1 MDIFKDEYSKMITV
15 RMADYKVARGD
26 QKLITRDLGSCIGI
40 AVRDPKTGIGGLLHA
55 MLPTT
60 LIRKDIPVEQLPKY
74 VDLGLERMLF
84 EMERMGATRRYMEAK
99 MAGAAH
105 IIQYQSVSPSR
116 DISSRNIQV
125 AVEYLEKHKIKI
137 LGMEVGDRYP
147 RTVIFEPG
155 SGMTVV
161 KTFGKQ
167 DRYL

>member
-1 MDIFKDEYSKMITV
+1 MDAFRDEYSSMITV
-15 RMADYKVARGD
+15 RMADYKIARGD

-40 AVRDPKTGIGGLLHA
+40 AIRDPKTGIGGLLHA
-55 MLPTT
+55 MLPNT

-74 VDLGLERMLF
+74 VDLGLDVMLR
-84 EMERMGATRRYMEAK
+84 EMEKMGANRRYMEAK

-105 IIQYQSVSPSR
+105 IIQYQSMSPSR

-125 AVEYLEKHKIKI
+125 AVQYLEKHKIKI

-155 SGMTVV
+155 SGMTVI
-161 KTFGKQ
+161 KTFGKP

>member
-40 AVRDPKTGIGGLLHA
+40 TVRDPKTGIGGLLHA

-60 LIRKDIPVEQLPKY
+60 IIRKDVPVEQLPKY
-74 VDLGLERMLF
+74 VDSGLETMIR
-84 EMERMGATRRYMEAK
+84 EMEKMGANRRYMEAK

-125 AVEYLEKHKIKI
+125 AVEYLEKHRIKI

-161 KTFGKQ
+161 KTFGKP

>member
-1 MDIFKDEYSKMITV
+1 MDIFKDEYANMITV
-15 RMADYKVARGD
+15 RMADYKVARGN

-40 AVRDPKTGIGGLLHA
+40 TVRDPKTGIGGLLHA

-74 VDLGLERMLF
+74 VDSGLEVMLR
-84 EMERMGATRRYMEAK
+84 EMEKLGANRRFMEAK

-125 AVEYLEKHKIKI
+125 AVEYLEKHRIKI

-155 SGMTVV
+155 TGMTVV

>member
-40 AVRDPKTGIGGLLHA
+40 TVRDPKTGIGGLLHA

-74 VDLGLERMLF
+74 VDSGLETMIR
-84 EMERMGATRRYMEAK
+84 EMEKMGANRRYMEAK

-125 AVEYLEKHKIKI
+125 AVEYLEKHRIKI

-155 SGMTVV
+155 TGMTVV
-161 KTFGKQ
+161 KTFGKP

>member
-1 MDIFKDEYSKMITV
+1 MITV
-15 RMADYKVARGD
+15 RMADYKIARGD

-40 AVRDPKTGIGGLLHA
+40 TIRDPRTGIGGLLHA

-74 VDLGLERMLF
+74 VDLGLGVMLH
-84 EMERMGATRRYMEAK
+84 EMEKMGANRKYMEAK

-125 AVEYLEKHKIKI
+125 AVEYLEKHRIKI

-155 SGMTVV
+155 TGMTVV
-161 KTFGKQ
+161 KSFGKP

>member
-15 RMADYKVARGD
+15 RMADYKIARGD

-40 AVRDPKTGIGGLLHA
+40 TIRDPRTGIGGLLHA

-74 VDLGLERMLF
+74 VDLGLGVMLH
-84 EMERMGATRRYMEAK
+84 EMEKMGANRKYMEAK

-125 AVEYLEKHKIKI
+125 AVEYLEKHRIKI

-155 SGMTVV
+155 TGMTVV
-161 KTFGKQ
+161 KTFGKP

>member
-1 MDIFKDEYSKMITV
+1 MITV
-15 RMADYKVARGD
+15 RMADYKVATGE

-40 AVRDPKTGIGGLLHA
+40 TVRDPKTGIGGLLHA

-60 LIRKDIPVEQLPKY
+60 LIRRNIPTEQYPKY
-74 VDLGLERMLF
+74 VDLGLELMLS
-84 EMERMGATRRYMEAK
+84 EMEKMGANRRYMEAK

>member
-40 AVRDPKTGIGGLLHA
+40 TIRDPRTGIGGLLHA

-74 VDLGLERMLF
+74 VDSGLERMIA
-84 EMERMGATRRYMEAK
+84 EMEKMGANRRYMEAK

-105 IIQYQSVSPSR
+105 IIQYQSISPSR

>member
-1 MDIFKDEYSKMITV
+1 MDAFRDEYSNMITV
-15 RMADYKVARGD
+15 RMADYKIARGD
-26 QKLITRDLGSCIGI
+26 QKLITRDLGSCIGVT
-40 AVRDPKTGIGGLLHA
+40 VRDPRTGIGGLLHA

-60 LIRKDIPVEQLPKY
+60 LIRKDIPIDQLPKY
-74 VDLGLERMLF
+74 VDLGLDLMIR
-84 EMERMGATRRYMEAK
+84 EMEKMGANRRYMEAK

-155 SGMTVV
+155 TGMTVV
-161 KTFGKQ
+161 RTFGKP

>member
-1 MDIFKDEYSKMITV
+1 MITV

-26 QKLITRDLGSCIGI
+26 QKLITRDLGSCIGVT
-40 AVRDPKTGIGGLLHA
+40 VRDPKTGIGGLLHA

-74 VDLGLERMLF
+74 VDLGLETMLR
-84 EMERMGATRRYMEAK
+84 EMEKMGANRKYMEAK

-125 AVEYLEKHKIKI
+125 AVEYLEKHRIKI

-155 SGMTVV
+155 TGMTVV
-161 KTFGKQ
+161 KTFGKP

>member
-1 MDIFKDEYSKMITV
+1 MITV

-40 AVRDPKTGIGGLLHA
+40 TIRDPKTGIGGLLHA

-60 LIRKDIPVEQLPKY
+60 IIRKDVPVEQLPKY
-74 VDLGLERMLF
+74 VDSGLETMIR
-84 EMERMGATRRYMEAK
+84 EMEKMGANRRYMEAK

-125 AVEYLEKHKIKI
+125 AVEYLEKHRIKI

-161 KTFGKQ
+161 KTFGKP

>member
-15 RMADYKVARGD
+15 RMADYKIARGD

-40 AVRDPKTGIGGLLHA
+40 AVRDPRTGIGGLLHA

-60 LIRKDIPVEQLPKY
+60 LIRKDIPVEQFPKY
-74 VDLGLERMLF
+74 VDLGLEVMLR
-84 EMERMGATRRYMEAK
+84 EMEKMGANRRYFEVK

-105 IIQYQSVSPSR
+105 IIQYQSSSPSR

-125 AVEYLEKHKIKI
+125 AVEYLERQKIKI

-147 RTVIFEPG
+147 RTIIFEPG
-155 SGMTVV
+155 TGMTVV

>member
-40 AVRDPKTGIGGLLHA
+40 TIRDPKTGIGGLLHA

-74 VDLGLERMLF
+74 VDSGLETMLR
-84 EMERMGATRRYMEAK
+84 EMEKMGANRRYMEAK

-155 SGMTVV
+155 TGMTVV
-161 KTFGKQ
+161 KTFGKP
-167 DRYL
+167 DIYL

>member
-1 MDIFKDEYSKMITV
+1 MDAFRDEYSNMITV
-15 RMADYKVARGD
+15 RMADYKIARGD
-26 QKLITRDLGSCIGI
+26 QKLITRDLGSCIGVT
-40 AVRDPKTGIGGLLHA
+40 VRDPRTGIGGLLHA

-60 LIRKDIPVEQLPKY
+60 LIRKDIPIDQLPKY
-74 VDLGLERMLF
+74 VDLGLDLMIR
-84 EMERMGATRRYMEAK
+84 EMEKMGANRRYMEAK

-161 KTFGKQ
+161 KTFGKP

>member
-1 MDIFKDEYSKMITV
+1 MITV

-40 AVRDPKTGIGGLLHA
+40 VVRDPKTGIGGLLHA

-74 VDLGLERMLF
+74 VDLGLERMLS
-84 EMERMGATRRYMEAK
+84 EMEKMGANRRYMEAK

-125 AVEYLEKHKIKI
+125 AVEYLEKYKIKI

-161 KTFGKQ
+161 KTFGKP

>member
-1 MDIFKDEYSKMITV
+1 MITV

-40 AVRDPKTGIGGLLHA
+40 TIRDPKTGIGGLLHA

-74 VDLGLERMLF
+74 VDSGLETMLR
-84 EMERMGATRRYMEAK
+84 EMEKMGANRRYMEAK

-155 SGMTVV
+155 TGMTVV
-161 KTFGKQ
+161 KTFGKP
-167 DRYL
+167 DIYL

>member
-15 RMADYKVARGD
+15 RMADYKVATGE

-40 AVRDPKTGIGGLLHA
+40 TVRDPKTGIGGLLHA

-60 LIRKDIPVEQLPKY
+60 LIRRNIPTEQYPKY
-74 VDLGLERMLF
+74 VDLGLELMLS
-84 EMERMGATRRYMEAK
+84 EMEKMGANRRYMEAK

>member
-1 MDIFKDEYSKMITV
+1 
-15 RMADYKVARGD
+15 
-26 QKLITRDLGSCIGI
+26 
-40 AVRDPKTGIGGLLHA
+40 
-55 MLPTT
+55 
-60 LIRKDIPVEQLPKY
+60 
-74 VDLGLERMLF
+74 
-84 EMERMGATRRYMEAK
+84 

-147 RTVIFEPG
+147 RTIIFEPG

>member
-1 MDIFKDEYSKMITV
+1 MITV
-15 RMADYKVARGD
+15 RMADYKIARGD

-40 AVRDPKTGIGGLLHA
+40 TIRDPRTGIGGLLHA

-74 VDLGLERMLF
+74 VDLGLGVMLH
-84 EMERMGATRRYMEAK
+84 EMEKMGANRKYMEAK

-125 AVEYLEKHKIKI
+125 AVEYLEKHRIKI

-155 SGMTVV
+155 TGMTVV
-161 KTFGKQ
+161 KTFGKP

>member
-1 MDIFKDEYSKMITV
+1 MDIFKDDYSNMITV

-40 AVRDPKTGIGGLLHA
+40 AIRDPRTGIGGLLHA

-60 LIRKDIPVEQLPKY
+60 LIKKDLPPEQFPKY
-74 VDLGLERMLF
+74 VDTGLDVMLR
-84 EMERMGATRRYMEAK
+84 EMEKLGANRRYMEAK

-105 IIQYQSVSPSR
+105 IIQYQSVSPTR
-116 DISSRNIQV
+116 DISSRNIQM

-137 LGMEVGDRYP
+137 ISMEVGDRYP

-155 SGMTVV
+155 SGKTVI

>member
-1 MDIFKDEYSKMITV
+1 MITV

-40 AVRDPKTGIGGLLHA
+40 TIRDPKTGIGGLLHA

-74 VDLGLERMLF
+74 VDSGLETMLR
-84 EMERMGATRRYMEAK
+84 EMEKMGANRRYMEAK

-155 SGMTVV
+155 TGMTVV
-161 KTFGKQ
+161 KTFGKP

>member
-1 MDIFKDEYSKMITV
+1 MITV

-40 AVRDPKTGIGGLLHA
+40 TIRDPRTGIGGLLHA

-74 VDLGLERMLF
+74 VDLGLERMIA
-84 EMERMGATRRYMEAK
+84 EMERMGANRKYMEAK

-147 RTVIFEPG
+147 RTIIFEPG

>member
-1 MDIFKDEYSKMITV
+1 MDIFKDEYGNMITV
-15 RMADYKVARGD
+15 RMADYKVARDD
-26 QKLITRDLGSCIGI
+26 QKLITRDLGSCIGVTI
-40 AVRDPKTGIGGLLHA
+40 RDPRTGIGGLLHA

-60 LIRKDIPVEQLPKY
+60 LIRGHVPKEQYPKY
-74 VDLGLERMLF
+74 VDMGLELMIS
-84 EMERMGATRRYMEAK
+84 EMEKLGANRKYMEAK

-105 IIQYQSVSPSR
+105 IIQYQSMSPSR

-125 AVEYLEKHKIKI
+125 AVEYLEKHRIKI

-161 KTFGKQ
+161 KTFGKP

>member
-1 MDIFKDEYSKMITV
+1 MDTFRDEYSKMITV
-15 RMADYKVARGD
+15 KMADYKVARGE

-40 AVRDPKTGIGGLLHA
+40 AIRDPKTGIGGLLHA

-74 VDLGLERMLF
+74 VDLGLERMIWEL
-84 EMERMGATRRYMEAK
+84 EKMGANRRYMEAK

-105 IIQYQSVSPSR
+105 IIQYQSTSPSR

-147 RTVIFEPG
+147 RTVIFEPA

-161 KTFGKQ
+161 KTFGKP

>member
-1 MDIFKDEYSKMITV
+1 MITV

-26 QKLITRDLGSCIGI
+26 QKLITRDLGSCIAI
-40 AVRDPKTGIGGLLHA
+40 VVRDPKTGIGGLLHA

-74 VDLGLERMLF
+74 VDLGLELMLS
-84 EMERMGATRRYMEAK
+84 EMEKLGANRRYMEAK

-161 KTFGKQ
+161 KTFGKP

>member
-1 MDIFKDEYSKMITV
+1 MDVFKDDYSNMITV
-15 RMADYKVARGD
+15 RMADYKIAHGD
-26 QKLITRDLGSCIGI
+26 QKLITRDLGSCIGVTI
-40 AVRDPKTGIGGLLHA
+40 RDPRTGIGGLLHA

-60 LIRKDIPVEQLPKY
+60 LIRKDIPIEQFPKY
-74 VDLGLERMLF
+74 VDLGLDLMIR
-84 EMERMGATRRYMEAK
+84 EMEKMGANRRYMEAK

-125 AVEYLEKHKIKI
+125 AVEFLEKHKIKI
-137 LGMEVGDRYP
+137 LAMEVGDRYP

-155 SGMTVV
+155 SGTTVV

>member
-40 AVRDPKTGIGGLLHA
+40 TIRDPKTGIGGLLHA

-74 VDLGLERMLF
+74 VDSGLETMLR
-84 EMERMGATRRYMEAK
+84 EMEKMGANRRYMEAK

-155 SGMTVV
+155 TGMTVV
-161 KTFGKQ
+161 KTFGKP

>member
-40 AVRDPKTGIGGLLHA
+40 TIRDPRTGIGGLLHA

-74 VDLGLERMLF
+74 VDLGLERMIA
-84 EMERMGATRRYMEAK
+84 EMERMGANRKYMEAK

-125 AVEYLEKHKIKI
+125 AVEYLEKHRIKI
-137 LGMEVGDRYP
+137 ISMEVGDRYP

-155 SGMTVV
+155 TGQTVI

>member
-1 MDIFKDEYSKMITV
+1 MDIFKDEYSNMITV
-15 RMADYKVARGD
+15 RMADYKIARD
-26 QKLITRDLGSCIGI
+26 EQKLITRDLGSCIGI
-40 AVRDPKTGIGGLLHA
+40 TIRDPRTGIGGLLHA
-55 MLPTT
+55 MLPSPLT
-60 LIRKDIPVEQLPKY
+60 RRSVPHEQFPKY
-74 VDLGLERMLF
+74 VDLGLEQMIT
-84 EMERMGATRRYMEAK
+84 EMERMGANRRYMEAK

-105 IIQYQSVSPSR
+105 IIQYQCMSPSR

-125 AVEYLEKHKIKI
+125 AVEYLERHRIKI

-147 RTVIFEPG
+147 RTVIFEPK